1 MLVGSIATAAMTVGS
16 GVVPGIDAQKT
27 GEVGTAIKEG
37 FAGAL
42 SSLTL
47 GFVSQETI
55 SEGMTKIGDSV
66 YSF

>member
-1 MLVGSIATAAMTVGS
+1 MV
-16 GVVPGIDAQKT
+16 GIDAYKKT

-47 GFVSQETI
+47 GFVSQESI
-55 SEGMTKIGDSV
+55 SEGMTKIGDSF
-66 YSF
+66 SLHLIK